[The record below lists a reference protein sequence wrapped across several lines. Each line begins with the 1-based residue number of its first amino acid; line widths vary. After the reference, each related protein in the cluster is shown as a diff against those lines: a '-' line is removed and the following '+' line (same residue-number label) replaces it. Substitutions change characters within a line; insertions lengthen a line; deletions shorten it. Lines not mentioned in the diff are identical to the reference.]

1 MRAGMQRFFAGFLVA
16 VLLAAVCVFAAVHFG
31 LVPATADVPP
41 SGLERSM
48 ARSSLSATIAR
59 EAPQPPYPFPSSDQA
74 IISGAKLYGENC
86 SVCHGTASPVE
97 TNIAKGQYIKP
108 PQLGK
113 HGVSDDPEG
122 KIYWQIEHGIRFTGM
137 PSFKTQLTEEQI
149 WQLTYFL
156 KNAPDQKTSGH
167 LPAAAQA
174 EWQKAPV

>member
-1 MRAGMQRFFAGFLVA
+1 MIRGMQRFFAGFLVA
-16 VLLAAVCVFAAVHFG
+16 IILAGAAVFTAVHFG

-48 ARSSLSATIAR
+48 AHTSLDATIAR
-59 EAPQPPYPFPSSDQA
+59 EAPQPPYPFASSDAA
-74 IISGAKLYGENC
+74 IIAGAKLYNENC
-86 SVCHGTASPVE
+86 SVCHGTASAVE

-156 KNAPDQKTSGH
+156 KNAPDQKTPGH
-167 LPAAAQA
+167 LPAAAQT